1 MSFVDNFLKFIKN
14 CLLHKFISS
23 QDTVAIF
30 RCQSWEANKL
40 SRNQSE
46 FVSKNSICRK
56 LVNAHNFNSEQSTV
70 KQALEIHFLINLMKK
85 TFDLLKKGIIH
96 QNWRVFM

>member
-1 MSFVDNFLKFIKN
+1 MEIQEENCNGSVMSFVDNFLKFIKTF
-14 CLLHKFISS
+14 LLHKFISS

-46 FVSKNSICRK
+46 FVSKNSFGECPQFQFGT
-56 LVNAHNFNSEQSTV
+56 VN
-70 KQALEIHFLINLMKK
+70 
-85 TFDLLKKGIIH
+85 G
-96 QNWRVFM
+96 